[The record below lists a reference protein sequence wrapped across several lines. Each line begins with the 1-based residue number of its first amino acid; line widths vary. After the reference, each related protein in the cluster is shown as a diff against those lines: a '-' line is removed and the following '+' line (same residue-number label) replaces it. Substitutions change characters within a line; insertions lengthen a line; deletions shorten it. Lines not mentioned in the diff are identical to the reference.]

1 MRDYFNRDEK
11 DLHIKTIACQGEVES
26 FIESEA
32 ITNEERKCLRYANTY
47 LKKFTT
53 SVLSRFGADYERRL
67 QNTLSV
73 NRLLLVGRYE
83 PVKSAV
89 RKLDEEK
96 LLPLANKMKEQHCLF
111 CEEENHKECAVC
123 QFLEELNL
131 EGVNPDGGCPYK
143 M

>member
-32 ITNEERKCLRYANTY
+32 ITNEERKFLRYANTY

-83 PVKSAV
+83 PTRSSV
-89 RKLDEEK
+89 RKLDEDK
-96 LLPLANKMKEQHCLF
+96 LIPLGRTMQRQHCMF
-111 CEEENHKECAVC
+111 CEEANYKECAVC
-123 QFLEELNL
+123 QFLEELNF
-131 EGVNPDGGCPYK
+131 EGVNFDGGCPYK